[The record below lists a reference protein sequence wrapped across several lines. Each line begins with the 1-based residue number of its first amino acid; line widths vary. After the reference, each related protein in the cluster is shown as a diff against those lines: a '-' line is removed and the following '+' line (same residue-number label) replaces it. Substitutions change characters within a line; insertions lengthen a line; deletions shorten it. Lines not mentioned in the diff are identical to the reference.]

1 MLQVLCLVGFF
12 FGGEVWST
20 PTIMDIELKSLVLFL
35 LTVVL
40 IAYLILSVKKI
51 VENNSNPH
59 DLSLKNLLVTAV
71 TFQVFLEIATL
82 TNILANTFTTA
93 LLQLAFVLI
102 NTLLIGK
109 HLTLKKDV

>member
-1 MLQVLCLVGFF
+1 
-12 FGGEVWST
+12 
-20 PTIMDIELKSLVLFL
+20 MDIELKSLVLFL

-82 TNILANTFTTA
+82 TNILGNTFTTA

-109 HLTLKKDV
+109 HLTLNKDV

>member
-1 MLQVLCLVGFF
+1 
-12 FGGEVWST
+12 
-20 PTIMDIELKSLVLFL
+20 MDIELKSLVLFL

-40 IAYLILSVKKI
+40 VAYLILSVKKI

-82 TNILANTFTTA
+82 TNILGNTFTTA

-109 HLTLKKDV
+109 HLTLNKDV